1 MTHLMIFF
9 LVLSLGIGLG
19 SISLLT
25 QQYNLYKLKFLKY
38 LLIFLIS
45 VNVVAIFGIFYNYF
59 RENLATLS
67 SQFINIGVE
76 TGYRLFASMILV
88 VIFGSM
94 IFMLR
99 SLINQQPSKRYI
111 KLLLSVWVLLIV
123 FFFFDL
129 DSMFVK
135 STIGTPILVN
145 IIIDQLGQYIVM
157 LEIIYSFY
165 LSSTITD
172 QINRF
177 YSRIFIITVGII
189 WLSIIV
195 FSLMRLLNLIGDD
208 VFNLSSSFIFILF
221 NVLPLFLLKPY
232 LRKVYGVI
240 DQRPATIKSYK
251 NTEEIFLRH
260 EITTREKDI
269 IKLICEGYANK
280 VIADKLCISI
290 HTVKDHNYRIFKKL
304 GVSNRVQLTKM
315 FKNL

>member
-165 LSSTITD
+165 
-172 QINRF
+172 
-177 YSRIFIITVGII
+177 
-189 WLSIIV
+189 
-195 FSLMRLLNLIGDD
+195 
-208 VFNLSSSFIFILF
+208 
-221 NVLPLFLLKPY
+221 
-232 LRKVYGVI
+232 
-240 DQRPATIKSYK
+240 
-251 NTEEIFLRH
+251 
-260 EITTREKDI
+260 
-269 IKLICEGYANK
+269 
-280 VIADKLCISI
+280 
-290 HTVKDHNYRIFKKL
+290 
-304 GVSNRVQLTKM
+304 
-315 FKNL
+315 